1 MIRIL
6 YVTRVPA
13 TAGHIILPLANK
25 LRERGNHVEFAFGP
39 GEELQE
45 MRDSGFLFTVL
56 TMDKKSRSV
65 TNARVVW
72 ELRQIIKKGRYDVV
86 HTYSPIIGV
95 YGRLAAFRTNTP
107 VIIHSVIGSL
117 LASGVP
123 LSHRIMYFA
132 SELATSRM
140 VDLFITLNDADAH
153 NMVKYRLAR
162 AEKVALLKYEYGV
175 DLHKF
180 KPESIDKDHLDVVR
194 KQHGLENGIP
204 VIGFIG
210 RMIGDKGI
218 LDLFEAY
225 RQIRK
230 NGVMAKLAYLGHV
243 LSTDKDQ
250 TSISRLKELV
260 KEAGFEADVVF
271 LGFQRDVPFYISMM
285 DVVVLPSHHEGFPRI
300 PVEAGA
306 MGKPSV
312 STATA
317 GIEVAIDE
325 GKTGFIIPIKDPRRL
340 GEALQEIITNP
351 VLAQTMGT
359 TARQRVVTLF
369 DQDKIVD
376 QQVQIYADYFKS
388 NKKTKGFQI

>member
-1 MIRIL
+1 
-6 YVTRVPA
+6 
-13 TAGHIILPLANK
+13 
-25 LRERGNHVEFAFGP
+25 
-39 GEELQE
+39 
-45 MRDSGFLFTVL
+45 
-56 TMDKKSRSV
+56 
-65 TNARVVW
+65 
-72 ELRQIIKKGRYDVV
+72 
-86 HTYSPIIGV
+86 
-95 YGRLAAFRTNTP
+95 
-107 VIIHSVIGSL
+107 
-117 LASGVP
+117 
-123 LSHRIMYFA
+123 
-132 SELATSRM
+132 
-140 VDLFITLNDADAH
+140 
-153 NMVKYRLAR
+153 MVKYRLAR

-225 RQIRK
+225 RQIRQ

-250 TSISRLKELV
+250 TSISRLKGLV

-285 DVVVLPSHHEGFPRI
+285 DVVVLPSHHEGFPHI

-325 GKTGFIIPIKDPRRL
+325 GKTGFIVPIKDPRRL

-351 VLAQTMGT
+351 ILAQTMGAN
-359 TARQRVVTLF
+359 ARQRVVTLF

-376 QQVQIYADYFKS
+376 QQMQIYADYFKS
-388 NKKTKGFQI
+388 NKKTRGFQI